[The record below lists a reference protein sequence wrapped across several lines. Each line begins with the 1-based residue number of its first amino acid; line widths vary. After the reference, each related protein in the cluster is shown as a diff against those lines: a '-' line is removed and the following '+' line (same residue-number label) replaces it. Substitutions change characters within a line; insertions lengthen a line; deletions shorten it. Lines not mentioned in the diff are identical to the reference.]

1 MATYILLLTLTPEG
15 QRAALN
21 DPEYLL
27 RVEEAIKVP
36 GVQALGLYAVL
47 GQYDFVTLV
56 EADSNERIAR
66 FSLELGVRAE
76 VHITSLPAVPIARLE
91 AEPEFGGMFEVGTF
105 APEPEEQDREGNG
118 PQGRGPERPGGERT
132 TSGF

>member
-27 RVEEAIKVP
+27 RVEEAIRVP
-36 GVQALGLYAVL
+36 GVQPLGLYAVL
-47 GQYDFVTLV
+47 GEFDFVTIV

-66 FSLELGVRAE
+66 FSLELGVRAD
-76 VHITSLPAVPIARLE
+76 VHITSLPAVPISRLE
-91 AEPEFGGMFEVGTF
+91 EEPGIDEEFEAGTF
-105 APEPEEQDREGNG
+105 A
-118 PQGRGPERPGGERT
+118 RGPERAGGELAG
-132 TSGF
+132 SGF